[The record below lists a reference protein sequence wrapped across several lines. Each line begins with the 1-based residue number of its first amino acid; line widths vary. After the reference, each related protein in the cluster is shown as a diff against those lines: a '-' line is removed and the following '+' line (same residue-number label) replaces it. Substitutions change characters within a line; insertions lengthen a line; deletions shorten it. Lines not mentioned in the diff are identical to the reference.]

1 MTYHKPMR
9 AKSYMTTETFHS
21 ETEREERIV
30 ELIANTDY
38 DIQFKKK
45 IAYDDQDAF
54 ILEYSVLENVS

>member
-1 MTYHKPMR
+1 MKT
-9 AKSYMTTETFHS
+9 KSYITTETFHS

-30 ELIANTDY
+30 ELIEKTDH